1 MVVVAFLT
9 DGVNELENED
19 VEGEYH
25 EFDAEDLDY
34 QQEFLEDADEGKSNI
49 FSFDAC

>member
-1 MVVVAFLT
+1 
-9 DGVNELENED
+9 VNELENEY

-25 EFDAEDLDY
+25 EFDAEDLGC
-34 QQEFLEDADEGKSNI
+34 QQKFLEDADGGKSNI